1 MKTTTAFSFMSILV
15 TLSVA
20 AVAAE
25 VPIPRSVGGDKGS
38 YFLLKRKKVGG
49 IVQTLH
55 KRTGPSGTNFT
66 KTEINCSS
74 RKMRVVGEADE
85 ELKNMKN
92 SPTKWFDLVEGSSKS
107 DLFHFVCSK

>member
-1 MKTTTAFSFMSILV
+1 MNTNAKFCLISILA

-25 VPIPRSVGGDKGS
+25 VPIPRSVEGDKGS
-38 YFLLKRKKVGG
+38 YFLLERKKVGG
-49 IVQTLH
+49 IVHTLH
-55 KRTGPSGTNFT
+55 KRTGPSGTNYT

-74 RKMRVVGEADE
+74 RQMRVVGEADE
-85 ELKNMKN
+85 DLKNMTK
-92 SPTKWFDLVEGSSKS
+92 STTKWFDLVEGSSKS

>member
-1 MKTTTAFSFMSILV
+1 MKMTTKFSLTLISAILS
-15 TLSVA
+15 TA

-38 YFLLKRKKVGG
+38 YFLLELKKVGG
-49 IVQTLH
+49 IVKVLH
-55 KRTGPSGTNFT
+55 KRIGPSGANYT

-74 RKMRVVGEADE
+74 RKMRVVGLADD
-85 ELKNMKN
+85 ELKNMNK
-92 SPTKWFDLVEGSSKS
+92 SSTKWFDLVEGSSES